1 MNHPVF
7 RIFWI
12 GIMLLC
18 VVSCS
23 STPYS
28 ALNDAIIKNGDYV
41 NDNKATCGLY
51 FTLDAIKQRGIA
63 WGYESNLV
71 FSGKPNKEAPLCTVC
86 WQPSQSSKSQAKQEC
101 SKLLNG
107 TEVFLLYERPYG
119 DPAGYHYI
127 KDAVTI
133 SENYW
138 NQVRQGQERQQ
149 QVQQQQRERQ
159 QQVQQQQAQQR
170 KTDDRASKCVSFG
183 FQPNTPQYNDCMFEL
198 YKLEESARQNQAYT
212 QSLNESSARQ
222 NAILQQQLEEQ
233 QFESGMRMLQNAADM
248 INPPSTKTTCRYN
261 DLMKKVT
268 CN

>member
-7 RIFWI
+7 RTFWV
-12 GIMLLC
+12 GIMLLF

-23 STPYS
+23 SMTPRKFMDKRIMES
-28 ALNDAIIKNGDYV
+28 KKYV
-41 NDNKATCGLY
+41 NENKATCGL
-51 FTLDAIKQRGIA
+51 FTKLETVNEKGIA
-63 WGYESNLV
+63 WKYEKYPYDSTEFLAGVHMCSLCWDPSGPQIRQLV
-71 FSGKPNKEAPLCTVC
+71 KN
-86 WQPSQSSKSQAKQEC
+86 EC
-101 SKLLNG
+101 SKQVFNG
-107 TEVFLLYERPYG
+107 EEAFLLWERPYG
-119 DPAGYHYI
+119 DPNGYTHI

-138 NQVRQGQERQQ
+138 NQVRQDQK
-149 QVQQQQRERQ
+149 RE

-170 KTDDRASKCVSFG
+170 KTDERASKCVSFG
-183 FQPNTPQYNDCMFEL
+183 FQPNTSQYNDCMFEL
-198 YKLEESARQNQAYT
+198 YKLEESARQNQALI
-212 QSLNESSARQ
+212 QSLSDSSARQ

-248 INPPSTKTTCRYN
+248 VNPPSTRTTCRYN